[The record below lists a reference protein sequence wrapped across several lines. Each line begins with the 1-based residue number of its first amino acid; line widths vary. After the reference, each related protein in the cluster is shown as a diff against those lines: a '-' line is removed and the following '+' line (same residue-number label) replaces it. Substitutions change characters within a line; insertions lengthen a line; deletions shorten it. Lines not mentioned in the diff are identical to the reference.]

1 MSFKNIGII
10 ILMYQKDKEGN
21 EKMKTV
27 YYSEILKKY
36 FDSEEECKAAEK
48 KIRDEKRKEAQA
60 RKLREEEYKK
70 VEQAID
76 NVTKA
81 HEEAQKMIE
90 AAEKECDRVYEEFIS
105 KYGIEGFE
113 GILMGV
119 KEKEDNE
126 KEKNLK
132 ERIVNSNY
140 DGDRKLKQNEKM
152 KDPNEARSHKE
163 EEKALEDFF
172 ENIIASILF
181 EIEEEEKKKK

>member
-1 MSFKNIGII
+1 
-10 ILMYQKDKEGN
+10 
-21 EKMKTV
+21 MKTV
-27 YYSEILKKY
+27 YYSEILKEY

-90 AAEKECDRVYEEFIS
+90 TAEKECDRVYEEFIG
-105 KYGIEGFE
+105 KYGMEGFE
-113 GILMGV
+113 DILMGV
-119 KEKEDNE
+119 KEKEDKE
-126 KEKNLK
+126 KEKNFK
-132 ERIVNSNY
+132 ERMLNSDH
-140 DGDRKLKQNEKM
+140 DGDRKLRQNEKIR
-152 KDPNEARSHKE
+152 DPKEARSHE

-172 ENIIASILF
+172 ENIIAPILF
-181 EIEEEEKKKK
+181 EIEEEEKKKRMRR